1 MDERKDMRGQL
12 FDDLSYK
19 EKPHIEIADDRMS
32 AALIVPDDPL
42 YADIFGLIAE
52 AGVYVGI
59 DTELVKE
66 VNSSLLTGR
75 RTERSYIIARGKKAV
90 SGQNGELILRTVKPA
105 DMILSSEDINNV
117 DYRVYKQKQ
126 LALAEKD
133 QPVAMIISPTK
144 GRDGMTVTGEPIDS
158 LDGLEVELDLGKNV
172 YINGKKLVSSIDGL
186 IEYSKIGNKIKFD
199 ISEVYMIKGDV
210 DFSTGNIDF
219 PGSIIVKGS
228 IKAGFEVKA
237 RNEVIATTI
246 RGKVTAGGGVTA
258 RQGIIGGQLH
268 AEIFAGGSIFAK
280 FMHKARVISG
290 DSVVVKKSI
299 MYSEIYAE
307 NEVSVESAPG
317 SIIGGKTFAVNGISA
332 KILGSESYVKTDVSI
347 FSSVRDV
354 LEMKKFVA
362 ERYELSKTL
371 VKLETYLGNNK
382 EILMRQGEDKR
393 IMIDKLLKKREQ
405 LRKEI
410 VIKDAELKI
419 IQQKLTEKSDGRV
432 YVGKI
437 VYPEVKCM
445 IGGRFYLV
453 KEEYSKGI
461 FYFSEEDQEVDY
473 KTER

>member
-1 MDERKDMRGQL
+1 MDEKRDMRGQL
-12 FDDLSYK
+12 FDDLAYK
-19 EKPHIEIADDRMS
+19 EQPSIEISDDLMS
-32 AALIVPDDPL
+32 ATLIVPDDPL
-42 YADIFGLIAE
+42 YVDVFSLIAE
-52 AGVYVGI
+52 SGVYVGI

-66 VNSSLLTGR
+66 INAALLTGKK
-75 RTERSYIIARGKKAV
+75 TERAYVIARGKKAV

-105 DMILSSEDINNV
+105 DMILSSEDITNV

-186 IEYSKIGNKIKFD
+186 IEYSKVGNRIKFD
-199 ISEVYMIKGDV
+199 ISEVYLIKGDV

-219 PGSIIVKGS
+219 PGSVIVKGS

-237 RNEVIATTI
+237 RNEVVATTI

-280 FMHKARVISG
+280 FMHKAKVISG
-290 DSVVVKKSI
+290 DSVMVKKSI
-299 MYSEIYAE
+299 MYSEVYAE
-307 NEVSVESAPG
+307 NEVAVESAPG

-347 FSSVRDV
+347 FSSVHDV
-354 LEMKKFVA
+354 LDMKKFVA

-371 VKLETYLGNNK
+371 IKLETYLGNNK
-382 EILMRQGEDKR
+382 EVLMRQGEEKR
-393 IMIDKLLKKREQ
+393 AMIDKLLKKREQ

-410 VIKDAELKI
+410 VIKDAELKL
-419 IQQKLTEKSDGRV
+419 IQQKLTEKSDGRIH
-432 YVGKI
+432 VGKT
-437 VYPEVKCM
+437 VFPEVKCM

-453 KEEYSKGI
+453 KEESSKGT
-461 FYFSEEDQEVDY
+461 FSFSEEDQEINY
-473 KTER
+473 NNEK